1 MMLGENAVVGL
12 LGATGN
18 LGSSFA
24 REFRSLTKW
33 PLEIIGRPAKL
44 AKNFNITEDG
54 LIQSSSGKFPD
65 LIINLSNFYIPNPNF
80 EQDREMHKIILGVAD
95 AISNTIDEAGCSV
108 ISASTYF
115 QYCPI
120 ELRPW
125 SRYSAL
131 KTESKMLIQSAAT
144 RRGANFTDF
153 VLYDNY
159 GGSNRNKF
167 VDLLEQSLLNGLE
180 IDCTD
185 GQQVLNLTHV
195 SDLALALVSEV
206 IELSQAKNAGL
217 HTYELRSDFTVS
229 LRELVLKAELASGR
243 QAIVNWGAIPYRD
256 REVFELWQTGFS
268 NPPYWQPLVNFE
280 TYVKQKFSQTIRV
293 GRDS

>member
-1 MMLGENAVVGL
+1 MLDENAVVGL

-18 LGSSFA
+18 LGSTFA
-24 REFRSLTKW
+24 REFRALTKW
-33 PLEIIGRPAKL
+33 PLEIIGRPTKL
-44 AKNFNITEDG
+44 SKDFNITENG
-54 LIQSSSGKFPD
+54 LIQSKIGKFPD
-65 LIINLSNFYIPNPNF
+65 LIINLSNFYAPNPNF
-80 EQDREMHKIILGVAD
+80 EQDREMHKTILGVAD

-115 QYCPI
+115 QYCPN

-131 KTESKMLIQSAAT
+131 KTEAKIVIESAAT
-144 RRGANFTDF
+144 RQGANFTDF

-159 GGSNRNKF
+159 GGLNRNKF
-167 VDLLEQSLLNGLE
+167 VDLLEQSLLSGHE

-195 SDLALALVSEV
+195 SDLALALVLEV
-206 IELSQAKNAGL
+206 IELSEAKHTGL

-229 LRELVLKAELASGR
+229 LRELVQKAELASGR
-243 QAIVNWGAIPYRD
+243 RANVNWGAIPYRD

-268 NPPYWQPLVNFE
+268 NPPNWQPRLNFE
-280 TYVKQKFSQTIRV
+280 TYVKEKFSQTTRV
-293 GRDS
+293 GRNS